1 MEGLFDKLTD
11 WIKELLI
18 GMIEGNLTNM
28 FSDVNEKVGTIAT
41 EVGRTPQS
49 WNSDVFSMIKNLS
62 ETVII
67 PIAGLVITFVLCYE
81 LISILIDRNNLHDID
96 TWMFFKWVFKAFVAI
111 TIVTNTFDIV
121 MATFDVGQHMV
132 SNAAGVIS
140 SDTNIDITSSIV
152 SMVEG
157 LEELGIAELIA
168 ISLETTIVRFCMDAL
183 SIVITVILYGRMIE
197 IYLVSSMAAIP
208 LATMANKEWG
218 QVGNNYFRGLFAL
231 AIG

>member
-41 EVGRTPQS
+41 EVGRTPQR

-81 LISILIDRNNLHDID
+81 LISMLIDRNNLHDID

-140 SDTNIDITSSIV
+140 SDTNIDIASSIA
-152 SMVEG
+152 SMVEDK
-157 LEELGIAELIA
+157 
-168 ISLETTIVRFCMDAL
+168 VRIM
-183 SIVITVILYGRMIE
+183 V
-197 IYLVSSMAAIP
+197 
-208 LATMANKEWG
+208 
-218 QVGNNYFRGLFAL
+218 
-231 AIG
+231 